1 MDLGSCSLVF
11 RWVMTHRVR
20 TTALPLLKTLM
31 IALSRAKI
39 SKCKWIRK
47 TVYLNLYIHGNT
59 VKRYGFQLHNH
70 FYLQFMNR
78 KAPLLKLDKWYN
90 RLTGMV
96 NFDKV
101 AWVKEKGEG
110 LMKGSIA
117 YMLFP
122 VFSLFLRILRM
133 YMKYNH
139 ICLPQ

>member
-1 MDLGSCSLVF
+1 
-11 RWVMTHRVR
+11 
-20 TTALPLLKTLM
+20 
-31 IALSRAKI
+31 
-39 SKCKWIRK
+39 
-47 TVYLNLYIHGNT
+47 
-59 VKRYGFQLHNH
+59 
-70 FYLQFMNR
+70 
-78 KAPLLKLDKWYN
+78 
-90 RLTGMV
+90 MV